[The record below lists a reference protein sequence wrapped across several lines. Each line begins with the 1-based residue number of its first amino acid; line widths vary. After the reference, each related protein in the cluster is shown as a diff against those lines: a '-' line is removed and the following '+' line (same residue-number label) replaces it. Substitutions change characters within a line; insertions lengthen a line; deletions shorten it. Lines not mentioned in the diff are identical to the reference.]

1 MTAATQIELAPLR
14 FPARQATHEGRW
26 LPLYLEPLPGS
37 GERICVGVIASD
49 GSSIEM
55 AEVPELHR
63 LQAIYGPAT
72 SSVTFAA
79 RLTMLEA
86 VSLAKSEGL
95 EGLKALQSR
104 IEGLHIGDE
113 IRHGAGRNLTDLAA
127 IALQQAS
134 SFASL
139 KSTSATAVEV
149 PSHGRAS
156 PLVAAVKHSVVSMR
170 PTMRDQFQRTYKFAE
185 RARPTI
191 YGFVGRKLIANFAT
205 LGGSRGVLTHQVD
218 NAKARLWDLKHLR
231 DGVLRDALAEPMAG
245 QAFEL
250 LVCPPV
256 HKGLKPKLR
265 ETASS
270 GEVAEAGELLERE
283 ADRFD
288 LRCRRLASVTEVAN
302 QIVQREAA

>member
-1 MTAATQIELAPLR
+1 MTAATQTELAHPR
-14 FPARQATHEGRW
+14 FPIRQATHEGHW

-63 LQAIYGPAT
+63 LQAVYGPAT

-86 VSLAKSEGL
+86 ASLAKSEGL

-104 IEGLHIGDE
+104 IEGLHVGDE
-113 IRHGAGRNLTDLAA
+113 IRRGAGRNLTDLAA

-139 KSTSATAVEV
+139 KSTGSTASEV
-149 PSHGRAS
+149 PSRGRAS
-156 PLVAAVKHSVVSMR
+156 PLVAAVKSSVLLVR
-170 PTMRDQFQRTYKFAE
+170 PAMRDHFQRTYKFDE
-185 RARPTI
+185 HIRPTV

-205 LGGSRGVLTHQVD
+205 LGGSRGVLTVQVD

-231 DGVLRDALAEPMAG
+231 DGVLRDALAVPMAD

-256 HKGLKPKLR
+256 HKGVKPKAR
-265 ETASS
+265 EAASS
-270 GEVAEAGELLERE
+270 DEVAEAGELLERE

-288 LRCRRLASVTEVAN
+288 LRCRRLASVSDVAN

>member
-1 MTAATQIELAPLR
+1 MTAATQTELAHPH
-14 FPARQATHEGRW
+14 FPVRQATHEGYW

-63 LQAIYGPAT
+63 LQAVYGAAT
-72 SSVTFAA
+72 SAITFAA

-86 VSLAKSEGL
+86 ASLAKSEGL
-95 EGLKALQSR
+95 EGLQALQSR
-104 IEGLHIGDE
+104 IEGLHVGDE
-113 IRHGAGRNLTDLAA
+113 IRRGAGRNLTDLAA

-139 KSTSATAVEV
+139 KSTGATASEV
-149 PSHGRAS
+149 PSRGRAS
-156 PLVAAVKHSVVSMR
+156 PLVAAVKTSVLLLR
-170 PTMRDQFQRTYKFAE
+170 PEMRDHFQRTYKFAE
-185 RARPTI
+185 HARPTV
-191 YGFVGRKLIANFAT
+191 YGYVGRKLIANFAT
-205 LGGSRGVLTHQVD
+205 LGGTRGVLTTQVD

-231 DGVLRDALAEPMAG
+231 DGVLRDALAVPMAD

-256 HKGLKPKLR
+256 HKGVKPKTR
-265 ETASS
+265 EAASS

-288 LRCRRLASVTEVAN
+288 LRCRRLASVSDVAN